1 MLGNNERYTKTRTL
15 GSGAFGEVYEA
26 KDSETSQVVAIKKF
40 GIKSAENG
48 VDFSTIRELKILQ
61 ELNHPNIVKFL
72 DVFQRKENLHLVL
85 ELAPYSLAALAPLGL
100 SQGAIKTVSR
110 QMLAGLAYLHRN
122 WIMHRDLSPGNIL
135 ITPSGVVK
143 ITDFGLSKVL
153 TSQETQHTR
162 FVTTLW
168 YRAPE
173 VLFGTRYYGRTVDL
187 WAAGCIL
194 AELLDRRPMFQGGN
208 DIEQVTAI
216 FTKLGTPASEDWP
229 GVSYFPN
236 YMRQQAAAPLMF
248 ERAFREAEPQA
259 VNLLKRLL
267 TYNPSERIS
276 AEAALQHPYFSTGPQ
291 PATGEQ
297 LVEEIQSK
305 LGGVR

>member
-1 MLGNNERYTKTRTL
+1 MQGSNERYTKTRTL

-26 KDSETSQVVAIKKF
+26 KDSETNQVVAIKKF

-85 ELAPYSLAALAPLGL
+85 ELAPHSLYSLAPVGL

-110 QMLAGLAYLHRN
+110 QLFAGLAYLHRN
-122 WIMHRDLSPGNIL
+122 WVMHRDLSPGNIL
-135 ITPSGVVK
+135 ISPSGVVK

-173 VLFGTRYYGRTVDL
+173 VLFGTRYYGRAVDL

-229 GVSYFPN
+229 GVNYFPN

-259 VNLLKRLL
+259 VDLLKKLL

-276 AEAALQHPYFSTGPQ
+276 AEAALQHPYFSTGQQ

-297 LVEEIQSK
+297 LVEEITSK
-305 LGGVR
+305 LGGAR